1 MSRKRKNTV
10 NIAAGALTAALYVVL
25 TLISSAFGLS
35 SGVVQVRFSEALT
48 VLPLFFPAAVPGLF
62 LGCAVSNL
70 ITGCALWDV
79 VFGSLATLIGAVLS
93 YFTGKKHKL
102 LAVVPPI
109 VSNTVIIPFVLKYV
123 YNLEGGLWFFAL
135 TVFAG
140 EFISCGVLGT
150 LLRKALEKTNIPFL
164 KKSQ

>member
-25 TLISSAFGLS
+25 TLMSSAFGLS

-48 VLPLFFPAAVPGLF
+48 VLPVFFPAAVPGLF
-62 LGCAVSNL
+62 TGCVISNI

-79 VFGSLATLIGAVLS
+79 VFGSLATLIGAVLT
-93 YFTGKKHKL
+93 YFIGKKHKL
-102 LAVVPPI
+102 LAVIPPVI
-109 VSNTVIIPFVLKYV
+109 SNSVIIPFVLKYV
-123 YNLEGGLWFFAL
+123 YNLDGGLWFFVI

-150 LLRKALEKTNIPFL
+150 LLRKSLEKTNIPFF